1 MKTLDIIIT
10 YLFASIYLLFGLNFF
25 IGFIPMPELEG
36 NALDYMMVL
45 SSTGY
50 MAAVKVLELIV
61 ALMLIFNFKR
71 VLAWLLILPIS
82 TNILMYDVFIVGI
95 PTLGLLMMALNLYMV
110 YRNRAHY
117 ALAIGG

>member
-1 MKTLDIIIT
+1 MKTLDKIIT
-10 YLFASIYLLFGLNFF
+10 YLFAFIYLLFGLNFF
-25 IGFIPMPELEG
+25 IGFLPMPELEG
-36 NALDYMMVL
+36 NALTYMSLL

-50 MAAVKVLELIV
+50 MAAVKVLEIIV
-61 ALMLIFNFKR
+61 ALMLIFKFKT

-95 PTLGLLMMALNLYMV
+95 PTLGLLMVALNLYMV

-117 ALAIGG
+117 ISLVK